1 MCLFLLA
8 GNAGASPPPVLL
20 KINGTEQAGGFISSC
35 WKEENETPML
45 CEDSFSIN
53 TAAEPLL
60 TRSPFTAYLTVPLR
74 EPPEEFGVSVAQVT
88 DKNELNKGD
97 TKSSRS
103 WNIEGN
109 EWSSYSVSLGH
120 ESDINISLA
129 PGLYV
134 FNVFAKW
141 KENGDVSYVFLVHV
155 YDPEAKV
162 SNNVSSVEKSAGFE
176 AVLAISILLAVYSIR
191 GKKR

>member
-35 WKEENETPML
+35 WKEENDTPML
-45 CEDSFSIN
+45 CADSFSIN

-60 TRSPFTAYLTVPLR
+60 TRSPFTAYLTLPLR
-74 EPPEEFGVSVAQVT
+74 EPPEEFGVSLAQVT
-88 DKNELNKGD
+88 DKNKLSKGKG
-97 TKSSRS
+97 TANGSQA
-103 WNIEGN
+103 WNIDELKRYN
-109 EWSSYSVSLGH
+109 VSLGH

-155 YDPEAKV
+155 
-162 SNNVSSVEKSAGFE
+162 
-176 AVLAISILLAVYSIR
+176 
-191 GKKR
+191 